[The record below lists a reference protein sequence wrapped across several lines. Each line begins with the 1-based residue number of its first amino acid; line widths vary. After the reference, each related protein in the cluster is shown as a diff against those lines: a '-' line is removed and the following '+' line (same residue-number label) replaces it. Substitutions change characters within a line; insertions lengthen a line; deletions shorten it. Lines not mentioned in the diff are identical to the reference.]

1 MARHSTAERPSP
13 LLAAAIALVLAGV
26 VAAVYWT
33 MYATSADDL
42 ARAKAAHAQ
51 IAWIAAAEPDW
62 RKEYARRL
70 EALKVGSGFFVAT
83 KPQEAA
89 SEFQS
94 RLRQALASA
103 GATVDSLQSSTIAPI
118 EGKLPV
124 IRAVATARIA
134 AAQTIDVLQA
144 VEAIQPRVALESV
157 DIAIQTTG
165 SPQAPERIALITIA
179 ARAYVM
185 VNDDAVN

>member
-1 MARHSTAERPSP
+1 MARPSTAERPSP
-13 LLAAAIALVLAGV
+13 LLAAVIVVALAGV
-26 VAAVYWT
+26 IAAVYWT
-33 MYATSADDL
+33 MYATSADEL

-70 EALKVGSGFFVAT
+70 EALKVGAGFFVAT
-83 KPQEAA
+83 TPQEAA

-94 RLRQALASA
+94 RLRQALAGA
-103 GATVDSLQSSTIAPI
+103 GATVDSLQSSTTAPI

-124 IRAVATARIA
+124 IRAVATARIP

-157 DIAIQTTG
+157 DVAIQTAG

-179 ARAYVM
+179 ARAFVM
-185 VNDDAVN
+185 VNEDAVN

>member
-1 MARHSTAERPSP
+1 MTRHSTAERPSP
-13 LLAAAIALVLAGV
+13 LLAAAVVLASVGV

-33 MYATSADDL
+33 MYTTSADEL
-42 ARAKAAHAQ
+42 ARARAAHAQ
-51 IAWIAAAEPDW
+51 IAWVAAAEPDW

-94 RLRQALASA
+94 RLRQALAGA
-103 GATVDSLQSSTIAPI
+103 GASVDSLQSSTTAPI

-185 VNDDAVN
+185 VSEDAVN

>member
-13 LLAAAIALVLAGV
+13 FLAAAISLASVGV

-33 MYATSADDL
+33 MYTTSAGEL

-51 IAWIAAAEPDW
+51 IAWVAAAEPDW
-62 RKEYARRL
+62 RKEYGRRL
-70 EALKVGSGFFVAT
+70 EALKVGSGFFVAS

-89 SEFQS
+89 GEFQS
-94 RLRQALASA
+94 RLRQALAGA
-103 GATVDSLQSSTIAPI
+103 GASVDSLQSSTAAPI

-124 IRAVATARIA
+124 IRAVATARIG
-134 AAQTIDVLQA
+134 AAQAIDVLQA

-185 VNDDAVN
+185 VSDDALN

>member
-1 MARHSTAERPSP
+1 MARPSTAERPSP
-13 LLAAAIALVLAGV
+13 LLAAVIVVALAGV
-26 VAAVYWT
+26 IAAVYWT
-33 MYATSADDL
+33 MYATSADEL

-70 EALKVGSGFFVAT
+70 EALKVGAGFFVAT

-94 RLRQALASA
+94 RLRQALAGA
-103 GATVDSLQSSTIAPI
+103 GATVDSLQSSTTAPI

-124 IRAVATARIA
+124 IRAVATARIP

-157 DIAIQTTG
+157 DVAIQTAG

-179 ARAYVM
+179 ARAFVM
-185 VNDDAVN
+185 VNEDAVN

>member
-1 MARHSTAERPSP
+1 MARLLTTEQPSP
-13 LLAAAIALVLAGV
+13 LLASAIALVSVGV
-26 VAAVYWT
+26 VAAIYWM
-33 MYATSADDL
+33 MYATSADEL
-42 ARAKAAHAQ
+42 ARAQAAHAQ

-70 EALKVGSGFFVAT
+70 EVLKVGSGFFVAG

-89 SEFQS
+89 SDFQS
-94 RLRQALASA
+94 RLRQALAGA
-103 GATVDSLQSSTIAPI
+103 GATIDSLQSSSAAPI

-134 AAQTIDVLQA
+134 AAQTVDVLQA
-144 VEAIQPRVALESV
+144 VEAIQPRIALEAV
-157 DIAIQTTG
+157 DVAIQSTG
-165 SPQAPERIALITIA
+165 SPQAPERIAVITIA

-185 VNDDAVN
+185 VTADAVN

>member
-1 MARHSTAERPSP
+1 MARLSTAERPSP
-13 LLAAAIALVLAGV
+13 LLASAIALVSVGV
-26 VAAVYWT
+26 VAAIYWT
-33 MYATSADDL
+33 MYSASADEL
-42 ARAKAAHAQ
+42 ARAKTAYAQ
-51 IAWIAAAEPDW
+51 IAWVAAAEPDW

-70 EALKVGSGFFVAT
+70 EALKVGSGFFVAS

-94 RLRQALASA
+94 RLRQALAGA
-103 GATVDSLQSSTIAPI
+103 GATVDSLQSSTTAPI

-124 IRAVATARIA
+124 IRAVATARIP

-144 VEAIQPRVALESV
+144 VEAIQPRVALEAV

-185 VNDDAVN
+185 VSEDAVN

>member
-1 MARHSTAERPSP
+1 MVRLSTAERPSP
-13 LLAAAIALVLAGV
+13 LLAAAIALALAGV
-26 VAAVYWT
+26 VAAVYWA
-33 MYATSADDL
+33 MYSTSADEL

-94 RLRQALASA
+94 RLRQALAGA
-103 GATVDSLQSSTIAPI
+103 GATVDSLQSSTTTPI

-134 AAQTIDVLQA
+134 AAQAIDVLQA
-144 VEAIQPRVALESV
+144 VEAIQPRVALEAV
-157 DIAIQTTG
+157 DIAIQTAG

-185 VNDDAVN
+185 VNEDAVN